1 MLFSSRQ
8 LLARV
13 RSWPIAVI
21 PETWQAAV
29 HSDPS
34 IASGFHGFGA
44 DLEWSAVELSRMHF
58 INLSVVCS
66 LEPFGRS
73 EWIQLWRSASF

>member
-1 MLFSSRQ
+1 MGREATIYRMVMKEHICPFGL
-8 LLARV
+8 
-13 RSWPIAVI
+13 
-21 PETWQAAV
+21 
-29 HSDPS
+29 
-34 IASGFHGFGA
+34 HGFGA